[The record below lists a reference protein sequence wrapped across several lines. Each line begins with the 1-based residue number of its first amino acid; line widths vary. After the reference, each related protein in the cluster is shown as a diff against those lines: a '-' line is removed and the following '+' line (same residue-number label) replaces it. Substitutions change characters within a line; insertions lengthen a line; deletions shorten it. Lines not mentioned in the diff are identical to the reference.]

1 MSRTPTPEESRAM
14 LKWLNQNRKQLN
26 IYAHQYIAFNANGI
40 IAHHEN
46 LQEVSR
52 LASASGELFSIYLV
66 PEYTDRIQFVGFC
79 RG

>member
-1 MSRTPTPEESRAM
+1 MSKTPSREESQAM

-26 IYAHQYIAFNANGI
+26 IYAHQYIAYNANGI
-40 IAHHEN
+40 IADHEN

-66 PEYTDRIQFVGFC
+66 PEYTGCVQFVGF
-79 RG
+79 RKG